1 MWHWSILMIH
11 YGTNENW
18 AYNSRTETVVF
29 TVEEDGQRYPC
40 AVSRE
45 AIEDHYG
52 NCANDDEIL
61 GKAKEHFE
69 DIIDEIG
76 DKCGKRLFEEDGSI
90 LLRTTD
96 W

>member
-1 MWHWSILMIH
+1 MKTGRTIQELKPLCLLLKKMGNDIH
-11 YGTNENW
+11 VLYQGKQ
-18 AYNSRTETVVF
+18 S
-29 TVEEDGQRYPC
+29 
-40 AVSRE
+40 
-45 AIEDHYG
+45 

-61 GKAKEHFE
+61 DKAKEHFE